1 MTESQHKVQ
10 VLERNSKNTT
20 QLTTSLEEFM
30 RNQYAEI
37 KDREN
42 LEDRI
47 NTFEQALGHL
57 SMVKADRK
65 ELENIEGGKSSI
77 LAQKYN

>member
-1 MTESQHKVQ
+1 
-10 VLERNSKNTT
+10 
-20 QLTTSLEEFM
+20 M

-77 LAQKYN
+77 LA